1 MTRIVR
7 LPNRAR
13 LIYLVPICL
22 LALLCGSSSVRGATD
37 DLAFQ
42 DCRDLL
48 NQDSDVLPGQVWY
61 KPPVDRA
68 TQKAIAPQMRYEGS
82 IIRWTYHINEDGSK
96 TIVVLTR
103 DASVPQPEDDPDGFD
118 IFLERGDVS
127 VEQDEVSAN
136 AFAFSA
142 YETDHVNGLLFCTH
156 AVISPEWDW
165 DGHDW
170 GF

>member
-1 MTRIVR
+1 MRMVR
-7 LPNRAR
+7 PLNRAR
-13 LIYLVPICL
+13 SIYLLPIAL
-22 LALLCGSSSVRGATD
+22 WVLLCGSSSVRGATD

-61 KPPVDRA
+61 KPPVDKA
-68 TQKAIAPQMRYEGS
+68 TQSAIAPELKYGGT
-82 IIRWTYHINEDGSK
+82 IVRWTYLVNEDGSK
-96 TIVVLTR
+96 TIVVLNR
-103 DASVPQPEDDPDGFD
+103 DATIPQPEDDPDVFD
-118 IFLERGDVS
+118 LFMEKGGVA
-127 VEQDEVSAN
+127 VEIDGVSAN

-156 AVISPEWDW
+156 AKISPEWDW